1 MSNVSLSD
9 LLTTIKNVVT
19 ALNNAAQTYLNIN
32 GLQNNANITTATV
45 VKTTSGRLAMVS
57 VIAGGSANGTIYDAI
72 NTTSTSTPIFT
83 IPDTPGVFF
92 ANLPVTNGIVVVPG
106 SGQIVTVSYS

>member
-9 LLTTIKNVVT
+9 LLTAIKNVVT
-19 ALNNAAQTYLNIN
+19 ALNNASQTYLNIN
-32 GLQNNANITTATV
+32 GLQNNANITSATV
-45 VKTTSGRLAMVS
+45 VKSSSGRLAMIS
-57 VIAGGSANGTIYDAI
+57 VIAGGSSNGTIYDA
-72 NTTSTSTPIFT
+72 TSTASTSTPIFT

-106 SGQIVTVSYS
+106 SGQVVTISYS